1 MSGDATADMVGGS
14 SGWVCG
20 GCGAPVV
27 DVSARFCGRCAS
39 HVVPATPATAGAGGA
54 VPSTAGVTAAGPS
67 PFGSL
72 GMSASRPVPASRR
85 LGFSE
90 RVGVGWTL
98 SKRCFELMKTQPGLL
113 AVPAISTAVI
123 VVVFLLA
130 SVIAQALPGVLEL
143 VCVVVALGVLGG
155 VAAGGQAVIVARVG
169 AVLHGGSCT
178 NKEAFAAVAPK
189 WKVLAQWGA
198 ISVTVAALIRGLER
212 GRGVLGFV
220 LRLVGLAA
228 AVAWSALTFF
238 MVPVIVF
245 EDVTIRQA
253 FSRSRQLIRQTW
265 GEGVVG
271 VGVLSAL
278 LTLVW
283 FTVIALFVLLVAA
296 HAAVLAVP
304 LLVVAIIGV
313 NLLASVASPVLVTVL
328 YSYATTRQIGLG
340 MTETDLAGMFRPRRR
355 SPVAA

>member
-1 MSGDATADMVGGS
+1 MV
-14 SGWVCG
+14 
-20 GCGAPVV
+20 AP
-27 DVSARFCGRCAS
+27 
-39 HVVPATPATAGAGGA
+39 
-54 VPSTAGVTAAGPS
+54 
-67 PFGSL
+67 
-72 GMSASRPVPASRR
+72 MRR
-85 LGFSE
+85 SFSE
-90 RVGVGWTL
+90 RVAVGWML

-130 SVIAQALPGVLEL
+130 SVIAQALPGILKL
-143 VCVVVALGVLGG
+143 LWVVAAVGVLGG
-155 VAAGGQAVIVARVG
+155 IAAGGQAVIVARVG
-169 AVLHGGSCT
+169 ALLHGGTCT
-178 NKEAFAAVAPK
+178 NKEAFATVAPK

-198 ISVTVAALIRGLER
+198 MSVTAAALIRGLER
-212 GRGVLGFV
+212 GRGVLGFL

-283 FTVIALFVLLVAA
+283 FAVIALFVLLVAA
-296 HAAVLAVP
+296 HAAILAVP
-304 LLVVAIIGV
+304 LLILAIIGV

-328 YSYATTRQIGLG
+328 YSYATSGQVGLG

-355 SPVAA
+355 GPVPA